1 MSKQVKKVKAIIKNN
16 ESNTREANETKKY
29 HFKNLIF
36 EGGGVKGI
44 AYVGALEVLEKEG
57 ILKDVERVAGTSAG
71 AMVAVFV
78 ALGYTAEEISDILW
92 SINFKN
98 FMDSSW
104 GIVRDLNRLI
114 NDYGWYKGD
123 YFRNLMAGYIEKKTK
138 NGEITF
144 KELAK
149 SKKFRELHLIGADL
163 STGYS
168 KVFNATNTPNVKVAD
183 AARISMS
190 IPLFFAAVKGVEG
203 DDHIYV
209 DGGLL
214 NNYAIKSFD
223 RQVFVA
229 DEANARRTDYYEKIN
244 KRIKEMGGTL
254 KMPKINVVNEYV
266 YNKETL
272 GFRLDGKEDIELYLN
287 PNAEPP
293 VKEIKTLFT
302 YTKALVTALIDFQNN
317 IHLHSDDWQRTI
329 YINTSGVDATDFN
342 ISDSKKEQLV
352 AAGRGFTE
360 DYLEWYNNDEE
371 KANK

>member
-1 MSKQVKKVKAIIKNN
+1 MNGEVKTIKIVRKSINLPTNN
-16 ESNTREANETKKY
+16 NKY
-29 HFKNLIF
+29 HFKNLVF

-57 ILKDVERVAGTSAG
+57 ILGSIERVAGTSAG
-71 AMVAVFV
+71 AMVAVLV
-78 ALGYTAEEISDILW
+78 ALGYTATEISEVLW
-92 SINFKN
+92 DINFKN

-104 GIVRDLNRLI
+104 GIVRDINRLV

-123 YFRNLMAGYIEKKTK
+123 YFRNLMAGYIERKTN

-149 SKKFRELHLIGADL
+149 NKQFRELHLLGADL
-163 STGYS
+163 TTGYS
-168 KVFNATNTPNVKVAD
+168 KVFNAEKTPNVKVAD

-214 NNYAIKSFD
+214 NNYAIKTFD
-223 RQVFVA
+223 RMVFVD
-229 DEANARRTDYYEKIN
+229 DEINARRTSYYEKIN
-244 KRIKEMGGTL
+244 DRIKQMTPQKMGQKGTV
-254 KMPKINVVNEYV
+254 INEYV

-272 GFRLDGKEDIELYLN
+272 GFRLDGKDEIDLYLN
-287 PNAEPP
+287 PDAQPP
-293 VKEIKTLFT
+293 EKEIKSLFT
-302 YTKALVTALIDFQNN
+302 YTKALVTTLIDFQNN
-317 IHLHSDDWQRTI
+317 VHLHSDDWQRTI
-329 YINTSGVDATDFN
+329 YINTFGVEATDFD
-342 ISDSKKEQLV
+342 ITDAKKNQLV
-352 AAGRGFTE
+352 EAGRGFTQ
-360 DYLEWYNNDEE
+360 DYLDWYNNDEA